1 MRFFTKT
8 TFGINLKAIILAAGE
23 GKRLRPLTNNTPKC
37 LVNLF
42 GKSLLQWQIETFRS
56 CQIDDISVVTGYRSK
71 LIDLPGLKIF
81 QNKKFET
88 TNMVESL
95 FCASQELS
103 EQTIVSYGD
112 IIFEKKVLDKLIQ
125 SKADFSVIVDKNWKR
140 YWEIRFDNP
149 LNDVESLKIDTDDNI
164 TSIGQKTQK
173 IDEIEGQYI
182 GLMKFQNAGLEKIK
196 KFYEKTKS
204 QSTNNSN
211 PLNPLVSFQQS
222 FMTDFLQGLI
232 NDGCK
237 LKAVEIE
244 NGWLELDTINDYNK
258 YTELYSKNKLSEF
271 IDLGN

>member
-1 MRFFTKT
+1 M
-8 TFGINLKAIILAAGE
+8 KAIILAAGE

-56 CQIDDISVVTGYRSK
+56 CQIDDISVVTGYRSE
-71 LIDLPGLKIF
+71 LINLPRLKIF

-237 LKAVEIE
+237 LKAIEIE
-244 NGWLELDTINDYNK
+244 NGWLELDTISDYDK
-258 YTELYSKNKLSEF
+258 YTELHSKNKLSEF

>member
-1 MRFFTKT
+1 M
-8 TFGINLKAIILAAGE
+8 KAIILAAGE

-71 LIDLPGLKIF
+71 LVDLPGLKFF

-95 FCASQELS
+95 FCASQELN

-173 IDEIEGQYI
+173 INEIEGQYI

>member
-1 MRFFTKT
+1 
-8 TFGINLKAIILAAGE
+8 LKAIILAAGE
-23 GKRLRPLTNNTPKC
+23 GKRLRPLTNKTPKC

-56 CQIDDISVVTGYRSK
+56 CQIDDISVVTGYRSE
-71 LIDLPGLKIF
+71 LINLPRLKIF

-112 IIFEKKVLDKLIQ
+112 IIFEKKVLNKLIQ
-125 SKADFSVIVDKNWKR
+125 SKADFSIIVDKNWKR
-140 YWEIRFDNP
+140 YWEMRFDDP
-149 LNDVESLKIDTDDNI
+149 LSDAESLKIDSDGNI
-164 TSIGQKTQK
+164 TSIGKKAQK
-173 IDEIEGQYI
+173 IDEIEAQYI

-196 KFYEKTKS
+196 KFYEKTGS

>member
-1 MRFFTKT
+1 M
-8 TFGINLKAIILAAGE
+8 KAIILAAGE

-71 LIDLPGLKIF
+71 LVDLPGLKFF

-95 FCASQELS
+95 FCASQELN

-173 IDEIEGQYI
+173 INEIEGQYI

-244 NGWLELDTINDYNK
+244 NGWLELDTINDHNK

>member
-1 MRFFTKT
+1 MTNKIFC
-8 TFGINLKAIILAAGE
+8 NDLNAIILAAGQ
-23 GKRLRPLTNNTPKC
+23 GKRLIPLTKNKPKC
-37 LVNLF
+37 MVNLF
-42 GKSLLQWQIETFRS
+42 GKALLEWQISIFRE
-56 CQIDDISVVTGYRSK
+56 CGITDISVVTGYRSK
-71 LIDLPGLKIF
+71 LIDLSGLKFF
-81 QNKKFET
+81 QNKEFET

-95 FCASQELS
+95 FCASQELN

-140 YWEIRFDNP
+140 YWEMRFDNP
-149 LNDVESLKIDTDDNI
+149 LNDAESLKIDADSNI

-196 KFYEKTKS
+196 GFYEKIKS

-211 PLNPLVSFQQS
+211 PLNPLVSFQQL

-237 LKAVEIE
+237 LRAIEIE
-244 NGWLELDTINDYNK
+244 NGWLELDTIDDYDK
-258 YTELYSKNKLSEF
+258 YVELYSKNKLSEF

>member
-1 MRFFTKT
+1 M
-8 TFGINLKAIILAAGE
+8 KAIILAAGE

-71 LIDLPGLKIF
+71 LVDLPGLKFF

-95 FCASQELS
+95 FCASQELN

-149 LNDVESLKIDTDDNI
+149 LNDAESLKIDTDDNI

-196 KFYEKTKS
+196 KFYEKIKS

-211 PLNPLVSFQQS
+211 PINPLVSFQQS

>member
-1 MRFFTKT
+1 M
-8 TFGINLKAIILAAGE
+8 KAIILAAGE

-56 CQIDDISVVTGYRSK
+56 CQIDDISVVTGYRSE
-71 LIDLPGLKIF
+71 LINLPRLKIF

-149 LNDVESLKIDTDDNI
+149 LNDAESLKIDTDDNI
-164 TSIGQKTQK
+164 TSIGKKTQK

-182 GLMKFQNAGLEKIK
+182 GLMKFQNTGLEKIK
-196 KFYEKTKS
+196 KFYEKIKS

-211 PLNPLVSFQQS
+211 PINPLVSFQQS

-237 LKAVEIE
+237 LKAVE
-244 NGWLELDTINDYNK
+244 
-258 YTELYSKNKLSEF
+258 EF

>member
-1 MRFFTKT
+1 M
-8 TFGINLKAIILAAGE
+8 KAIILAAGE

-56 CQIDDISVVTGYRSK
+56 CQIDDISVVTGYRSE
-71 LIDLPGLKIF
+71 LINLPRLKIF

-149 LNDVESLKIDTDDNI
+149 LNDAESLKIDTDDNI
-164 TSIGQKTQK
+164 TSIGKKTQK

-182 GLMKFQNAGLEKIK
+182 GLMKFQNTGLEKIK
-196 KFYEKTKS
+196 KFYEKIKS

-211 PLNPLVSFQQS
+211 PINPFVSFQQS
-222 FMTDFLQGLI
+222 FMTDFLQCLI

>member
-1 MRFFTKT
+1 MKREFFRH
-8 TFGINLKAIILAAGE
+8 NLNAIILAAGQ
-23 GKRLRPLTNNTPKC
+23 GKRLAPLTEHKPKC

-42 GKSLLQWQIETFRS
+42 GKTILDWQISVFKKCGIT
-56 CQIDDISVVTGYRSK
+56 DISIVTGYHSE
-71 LIDLPGLKIF
+71 LIDLPGLEFF

-95 FCASQELS
+95 FCASEKLNES
-103 EQTIVSYGD
+103 TIVSYGD

-125 SKADFSVIVDKNWKR
+125 SKEDFSVVVDKNWKR
-140 YWEIRFDNP
+140 YWEMRFDNP
-149 LNDVESLKIDTDDNI
+149 LDDAESLKIDTDGNI

-182 GLMKFQNAGLEKIK
+182 GLMKFQDSGLEKIK
-196 KFYEKTKS
+196 GFYEKIKS

-211 PLNPLVSFQQS
+211 PLNPLVSFQQL

-237 LKAVEIE
+237 LRSIEIE
-244 NGWLELDTINDYNK
+244 NGWLELDTIDDYDK
-258 YTELYSKNKLSEF
+258 YVKLYSKNKLSEF

>member
-1 MRFFTKT
+1 
-8 TFGINLKAIILAAGE
+8 LKAIILAAGE

-56 CQIDDISVVTGYRSK
+56 CQIDDISVVTGYRSE
-71 LIDLPGLKIF
+71 LINLPRLKIF

-149 LNDVESLKIDTDDNI
+149 LNDAESLKIDTDDNI

-182 GLMKFQNAGLEKIK
+182 GLMKFQNTGLEKIK
-196 KFYEKTKS
+196 KFYEKIKS

-211 PLNPLVSFQQS
+211 PLNPLISFQQS

>member
-1 MRFFTKT
+1 MKREFFRH
-8 TFGINLKAIILAAGE
+8 NLNAIILAAGQ
-23 GKRLRPLTNNTPKC
+23 GKRLAPLTEHKPKC

-42 GKSLLQWQIETFRS
+42 GKTILEWQISVFKKCGIT
-56 CQIDDISVVTGYRSK
+56 DISIVTGYRSE
-71 LIDLPGLKIF
+71 LINLPGLEFF

-95 FCASQELS
+95 FCASEKLNES
-103 EQTIVSYGD
+103 TIVSYGD

-125 SKADFSVIVDKNWKR
+125 SKEDFSVVVDKNWKR
-140 YWEIRFDNP
+140 YWEMRFDN
-149 LNDVESLKIDTDDNI
+149 LLDDAESLKIDTDGNI

-182 GLMKFQNAGLEKIK
+182 GLMKFQDSGLEKIK
-196 KFYEKTKS
+196 GFYEKIKS

-211 PLNPLVSFQQS
+211 PLNPLVSFQQL

-237 LKAVEIE
+237 LRSIEIE
-244 NGWLELDTINDYNK
+244 NGWLELDTIDDYDK
-258 YTELYSKNKLSEF
+258 YVKLYSKNKLSEF

>member
-1 MRFFTKT
+1 M
-8 TFGINLKAIILAAGE
+8 KAIILAAGE

-56 CQIDDISVVTGYRSK
+56 CQIDDISVVTGYRSE
-71 LIDLPGLKIF
+71 LINLPRLKIF

-149 LNDVESLKIDTDDNI
+149 LNDAESLKIDTDDNI

-182 GLMKFQNAGLEKIK
+182 GLMKFQNTGLEKIK
-196 KFYEKTKS
+196 KFYEKIKS

-211 PLNPLVSFQQS
+211 PINPLVSFQQL

>member
-1 MRFFTKT
+1 M
-8 TFGINLKAIILAAGE
+8 NAIILAAGKGE
-23 GKRLRPLTNNTPKC
+23 RLRPLTNDKPKC
-37 LVNLF
+37 LVELF
-42 GKSLLQWQIETFRS
+42 GKPLLEWQIETFQNS
-56 CQIDDISVVTGYRSK
+56 GITDITIVSGYKSD
-71 LIDLPGLKIF
+71 LINFPETTILK
-81 QNKKFET
+81 NEKYDS
-88 TNMVESL
+88 TNMVETL
-95 FCASQELS
+95 FYAKEKMLDS
-103 EQTIVSYGD
+103 TIVSYGD
-112 IIFEKKVLDKLIQ
+112 IIFEKNVLNKLIQ
-125 SKADFSVIVDKNWKR
+125 SKADFSIIVDKNWKR
-140 YWEIRFDNP
+140 YWEMRFDNP
-149 LNDVESLKIDTDDNI
+149 LNDSESLKIDTDGNI
-164 TSIGQKTQK
+164 TSIGKKVQK

-237 LKAVEIE
+237 LKAIEIE
-244 NGWLELDTINDYNK
+244 NGWLELDTISDYDK

>member
-1 MRFFTKT
+1 ME
-8 TFGINLKAIILAAGE
+8 AIILAAGE

-42 GKSLLQWQIETFRS
+42 GKSLLQQQIETFRS
-56 CQIDDISVVTGYRSK
+56 CKIDDISVVTGHLNQMINFENITY
-71 LIDLPGLKIF
+71 F
-81 QNKKFET
+81 QNPNFKT
-88 TNMVESL
+88 TNMVETL
-95 FCASQELS
+95 FCAKEKLTNSV
-103 EQTIVSYGD
+103 IVSYGD
-112 IIFEKKVLDKLIQ
+112 IIFEKNVLQKLID
-125 SKADFSVIVDKNWKR
+125 SDDGLSVVIDKNWKK
-140 YWEIRFDNP
+140 YWETRFDNP
-149 LNDVESLKIDTDDNI
+149 LNDAESLKIDTDDNI

-196 KFYEKTKS
+196 KFYEKTGS

>member
-1 MRFFTKT
+1 
-8 TFGINLKAIILAAGE
+8 
-23 GKRLRPLTNNTPKC
+23 
-37 LVNLF
+37 
-42 GKSLLQWQIETFRS
+42 
-56 CQIDDISVVTGYRSK
+56 
-71 LIDLPGLKIF
+71 
-81 QNKKFET
+81 
-88 TNMVESL
+88 MVESL

-164 TSIGQKTQK
+164 ISIGQKIQK

-182 GLMKFQNAGLEKIK
+182 GLMKFQNTGLEKIK
-196 KFYEKTKS
+196 KFYEKIKS

-211 PLNPLVSFQQS
+211 PINPLVSFQQS